1 MAIGGVTGAITGGFT
16 SGIKNGWAATAQAF
30 KGGGNAWRTTVAT
43 GGPIKEFA
51 KDLAINTFDGAV
63 SNTADYLKSDDPNKS
78 VSGAI
83 RAFGIGGTA
92 GVANTVT
99 GEYVKHKVMRGP
111 SSAGR
116 KIFAEGMGSASGAM
130 VQENV
135 KVSMDKGTPSE
146 EDQTKLTTAQ
156 DTSGK
161 GKFLEGTGKE
171 GYKQF
176 QGMLNAPVDEGRR
189 QFLKTVAKPLTNH

>member
-1 MAIGGVTGAITGGFT
+1 M
-16 SGIKNGWAATAQAF
+16 
-30 KGGGNAWRTTVAT
+30 
-43 GGPIKEFA
+43 
-51 KDLAINTFDGAV
+51 
-63 SNTADYLKSDDPNKS
+63 
-78 VSGAI
+78 
-83 RAFGIGGTA
+83 
-92 GVANTVT
+92 ANTVT

-116 KIFAEGMGSASGAM
+116 KIFAEGMGSASGA
-130 VQENV
+130 VAQENA

-189 QFLKTVAKPLTNH
+189 QFLKNVAKPLTNH